1 MLAAMPTYFLVK
13 SEPYKYSFDQLVA
26 DKKTMWDGVR
36 NYEAR
41 NTLRAMK
48 RGDLCLY
55 YHSNEGKE
63 IVGVASVVREAY
75 PDPSSDED
83 WSCVDVS
90 PVLTLAKPVTLDD
103 VRRRKSLA
111 AMQMLT
117 RNRLSVT
124 RVTAA
129 EFRTILAMAG
139 SALPG

>member
-1 MLAAMPTYFLVK
+1 MK
-13 SEPYKYSFDQLVA
+13 SEPFKYPWSQLIL
-26 DKKTMWDGVR
+26 DTRTHWDGVR

-41 NTLRAMK
+41 NNLRAMK
-48 RGDLCLY
+48 LGDLCLF

-75 PDPSSDED
+75 PDPTSDED
-83 WSCVDVS
+83 WSCVDIS

-103 VRRRKSLA
+103 VRKRRSLA
-111 AMQMLT
+111 AMQMIT

-129 EFRTILAMAG
+129 EFRTILAMAE